1 MKHTYTIFYL
11 FITYFHSFP
20 FNVLFLYEFP
30 ADVIIFASAS
40 NSHISPQKTMKCC
53 VSRSAF
59 CLKTALGTFAQ
70 FSPPNPQT
78 NTIAHLKTQQN
89 SCCILYLSNL
99 ETFDRNVTK
108 LPAGSSTFL
117 PINLSFSRTSCA
129 RLSRVELWEF
139 PACCQTGSIHEY
151 ICVCVLSL
159 VVAHAHSSLSVHQTN
174 TIVFILDG
182 FPLVKLTH
190 CRKHFTWCINL
201 SEPEWAR
208 LCSLRPA
215 QAHSSLPLSWASL
228 SYGRHFDV
236 VSQKEKHW
244 FHLDLFL
251 WPSAENYQ
259 KTI

>member
-1 MKHTYTIFYL
+1 MLKIQTWCKHTYTIFYL

-20 FNVLFLYEFP
+20 FNVLFL
-30 ADVIIFASAS
+30 
-40 NSHISPQKTMKCC
+40 C
-53 VSRSAF
+53 VPCRCHYF
-59 CLKTALGTFAQ
+59 CLCLQQSHFPTENNEVLC
-70 FSPPNPQT
+70 FSLSILPENSPGNFCSVFPPPNPQT

-190 CRKHFTWCINL
+190 CRKHFT
-201 SEPEWAR
+201 
-208 LCSLRPA
+208 
-215 QAHSSLPLSWASL
+215 
-228 SYGRHFDV
+228 
-236 VSQKEKHW
+236 
-244 FHLDLFL
+244 
-251 WPSAENYQ
+251 
-259 KTI
+259 

>member
-1 MKHTYTIFYL
+1 MCCFFMSSLQMSL
-11 FITYFHSFP
+11 FLPLPPTVTFPHRKQWSVVFLSQHFAWKQPWELLLSFP
-20 FNVLFLYEFP
+20 
-30 ADVIIFASAS
+30 
-40 NSHISPQKTMKCC
+40 
-53 VSRSAF
+53 
-59 CLKTALGTFAQ
+59 
-70 FSPPNPQT
+70 PPNPQT

-236 VSQKEKHW
+236 VSQTEKHC
-244 FHLDLFL
+244 FHLDLFV
-251 WPSAENYQ
+251 WPSAENYK
-259 KTI
+259 KTT